1 MLDGEVKEENVF
13 VQKLGSIIQFREGL
27 KVFSFSLKLSLKREL
42 H

>member
-13 VQKLGSIIQFREGL
+13 VRNLGSITQFREGL
-27 KVFSFSLKLSLKREL
+27 KVFSFSLKFSLKREL